1 MSSSPR
7 LLVLLVLASL
17 LAIAASLDLRNKAM
31 VQYGGFTFLLK
42 DGCPP
47 QTALESFDA
56 YDKRVSAYNACITSQ
71 DLKVQ
76 CETDQFNPKQTI
88 TVPAFSD
95 QCSAACHGAVRNADC
110 PYPGRRLA
118 EGQEAK
124 NDVSFVD
131 ANLG

>member
-1 MSSSPR
+1 MGTQNIMSSSPR

-31 VQYGGFTFLLK
+31 IQYGGFTFLLK

-76 CETDQFNPKQTI
+76 CETDQF
-88 TVPAFSD
+88 
-95 QCSAACHGAVRNADC
+95 SAACHGAVRNADC

-124 NDVSFVD
+124 NDD
-131 ANLG
+131 